1 MKLACIFII
10 IMFCLSPL
18 GAAHLDM
25 EDNNT
30 KGVSK
35 DTNSINCD
43 DVNYTIV
50 DHDDKTNHDKSVE
63 VKNQTVETKDIKD
76 TKDSDDTEDKRSKL
90 LNPNL
95 NLHIVDIYKGESVVV
110 EVTADKTFTQN
121 VEVKLTG
128 VDKVYPVKVEDG
140 SGKITIDGL
149 APKEYTATIDFD
161 GDSSFLPSSASET
174 FTVKDQV
181 DPGLNIRVES
191 VAQGEKPIA
200 KVTANSSLN
209 GVAVVKV
216 NSSDNEYFVNIVDG
230 AGSVKIIEDLEPGDY
245 SATVNFK
252 GDKLFKPSEKTTN
265 FKVTEDKGYKKIDPN
280 LNLHIVDIYKGE
292 SVVVEVTADKTF
304 TQNVEVKLTGVDKVY
319 PVKVED
325 GSGKI
330 TIDGL
335 APKEYTATIDFDGD
349 SSFLP
354 SSASETFTVK
364 DQVDPGLN
372 IRVESVA
379 QGEKP
384 IAKVTANSSLNGVAV
399 VKVNSSDNEYFVNI
413 VDGAGSVKIIEDLEP
428 GDYSATVNFK
438 GDKLFKP
445 SEKTTNFKVTE
456 KELADPNLSISV
468 KDINKGENP
477 VAVIRADSS
486 LNGFMDV
493 QLNNSDEIYPVKIV
507 DGAGNVTITKN
518 LKPGTYSATVSFDGD
533 KTFKPSEDTTSFT
546 IKEDPELKINV
557 KNVAHGKNAVVDIKA
572 NNKFNQYVEV
582 KLNNSNTIYTVKV
595 VDGVG
600 NIKIPDI
607 LPAGEY
613 TATVSYGG
621 NNVFMPCESSTTF
634 TVMKK
639 GIVNPGVSISV
650 SNINKGEK
658 PVAVIHA
665 NNTLSGFM
673 DVKLNNSA
681 TVYPVKVTNGVGNVT
696 INENIAPGKYSAT
709 VVFDGDNTFES
720 AEDRTVFTVKEDPA
734 LNIKVDDVTQGED
747 IVVEVKANNTFNHY
761 VEVKLNS
768 TGDAYPVKVVDGYGK
783 TIITDKFAPADY
795 VATVSYGGD
804 DTFMAGEDST
814 NFKVMRE
821 SPNLSIK
828 VDDIIRGDKV
838 FAEINANDT
847 LNGIVEVKLSNSD
860 KSYFAKIVNGYGNL
874 TIDEEL
880 AIGKYS
886 ATVSFEGNEKFR
898 AEEKSTSF
906 NVDPRGLTDPKITL
920 EIENINKGDH
930 AVAVVHANDSLSGIM
945 ELKLNNSG
953 SVYPIKVVD
962 GVGKVTITEN
972 LLAGKYLATVNYI
985 GDDTFKA
992 GEDSVEFTV
1001 KQDPELQVSIENI
1014 TYGEDFVAKI
1024 TANSSFNGY
1033 VNVKMGGSSTDYV
1046 AKVVDGVGSVK
1057 FAESLN
1063 PGNYTITAKYAGDDT
1078 FYASKTTT
1086 SFTVM
1091 KYSPDLSI
1099 SVDDIYVGED
1109 AVAEIKANSSLN
1121 EYVEVKFSNSET
1133 IYPVKLVN
1141 GEGTVKISNLPYGDY
1156 SVTVTFNGNE
1166 NFRAE
1171 QKITNFAV
1179 NRFDP
1184 NLSVKVND
1192 IHVSEK
1198 DVANVNANSSLNG
1211 IVNIKLNN
1219 SDAVYTVKL
1228 VNGAGSVTI
1237 DEDLAA
1243 GNYIATASFDGDDK
1257 FLPSEKTGAFVVN
1270 KNDANLMIKVQDIKV
1285 GEKAVAEIQADK
1297 RLNGIV
1303 KVSLKNSNSE
1313 FAVNV
1318 VDGHGNLTIDEDLAA
1333 GSYIATASFASDDM
1347 FLDDE
1352 ASVSFDVK
1360 KNSPD
1365 FQLKINDIIE
1375 TEKLAIEIKADS
1387 RLNGFVEIKLNDSDE
1402 IYHVKVVNGS
1412 AKLQL
1417 DKVFTP
1423 GVYSA
1428 TLGFNGDSMF
1438 LADEK
1443 TVPFTVKDKAS
1454 ALIDPNMNIQVK
1466 NITFVDNAV
1475 VSLSTNTRFTGNV
1488 DVQVGTKN
1496 YVVKVTNGKGSVSIP
1511 NLAIG
1516 TYSVKAT
1523 FKQDDVF
1530 KNSTKST
1537 KFAVQKATPTITA
1550 SAKTFLDTQKTKQY
1564 FITLKNKGKVLS
1576 NKKVTLKVDGV
1587 VYSAKTNAKGVATFK
1602 MTKLTKLGAKNAVI
1616 SFAGDKDYNKIS
1628 SKSKITVKFA
1638 TIGKGN
1644 KRTAMVKKIQRALKN
1659 NKFYVTYKGKSLK
1672 VDGVYG
1678 YYTVIAVKLF
1688 QKAKKLQVTGSVD
1701 QNTAKKLKII

>member
-43 DVNYTIV
+43 DVNDTIV

-121 VEVKLTG
+121 VEVKFTG

-230 AGSVKIIEDLEPGDY
+230 AG
-245 SATVNFK
+245 F
-252 GDKLFKPSEKTTN
+252 
-265 FKVTEDKGYKKIDPN
+265 
-280 LNLHIVDIYKGE
+280 
-292 SVVVEVTADKTF
+292 
-304 TQNVEVKLTGVDKVY
+304 
-319 PVKVED
+319 
-325 GSGKI
+325 
-330 TIDGL
+330 
-335 APKEYTATIDFDGD
+335 
-349 SSFLP
+349 
-354 SSASETFTVK
+354 
-364 DQVDPGLN
+364 
-372 IRVESVA
+372 
-379 QGEKP
+379 
-384 IAKVTANSSLNGVAV
+384 
-399 VKVNSSDNEYFVNI
+399 
-413 VDGAGSVKIIEDLEP
+413 VKIIEDLEP

-595 VDGVG
+595 VDSVG

-783 TIITDKFAPADY
+783 TIITDKFAPAGY

-1133 IYPVKLVN
+1133 LYPVKLVN

-1156 SVTVTFNGNE
+1156 SATVTFNGNE

-1198 DVANVNANSSLNG
+1198 DVANVNANISLNG

-1237 DEDLAA
+1237 DEDLTA

-1333 GSYIATASFASDDM
+1333 GSYIAAASFASDDM

-1564 FITLKNKGKVLS
+1564 SITLKNKGKVLS

-1602 MTKLTKLGAKNAVI
+1602 MTKLTKLSAKNAVI